1 VVGWKAKENT
11 RMTIHLSKDLERFV
25 HDAVRSGLYA
35 SDDDV
40 IRDALM
46 RLKKT
51 MPEGNQTPG
60 KSPKRSKAAPQL
72 PKKPLTP
79 AELDQYML
87 KVGLLSQLPDTDA
100 DFDDPDDEPITI
112 KGEPL
117 SETII
122 RERR

>member
-1 VVGWKAKENT
+1 
-11 RMTIHLSKDLERFV
+11 MTIHLSKDLEDFV
-25 HDAVRSGLYA
+25 HDAVRAGRYA
-35 SDDDV
+35 TEDDV
-40 IRDALM
+40 IKDALS
-46 RLKKT
+46 RLKQSMPDATQTTGKT
-51 MPEGNQTPG
+51 ARRAKAVQ
-60 KSPKRSKAAPQL
+60 PK
-72 PKKPLTP
+72 KKPLTP

-117 SETII
+117 SETVI